1 MRKTGLLSFLLC
13 LLLAVSCARKPH
25 VDVEDFGT
33 LSTGAE
39 ARLFTLVNS
48 CGNSLSVTD
57 YGARIVSL
65 CVPDRRGLTDD
76 VTVGFDN
83 LASFESGEG
92 CYRFMGCVLG
102 RYANRIMGP
111 QIMIDGEP
119 YALECNECRQGIPV
133 LLHGGVEG
141 FDRHVWNAETLCE
154 ETRCG
159 VRFTRLSPDEEAGF
173 PGNLQ
178 CSVTYWWTDDN
189 VCDIIYEAVTDR
201 TTVVNLSN
209 HTYFNMKGSQA
220 GYVMEHILMVD
231 ADSCIFNSRQFVP
244 EHILAVEGSPL
255 DFRVPKRMDSM
266 LEKEYGQKV
275 MVGSWIVNDWDGTLR
290 KIADMYD
297 PYGGR
302 GVEIWSTE
310 PNFITETG
318 RSFDGTVVGKYGL
331 IEKFDGMILETLH
344 MADSP
349 NQSRFPS
356 TILRPGEK
364 YHSET
369 QYRFYVR

>member
-1 MRKTGLLSFLLC
+1 MTRSLSFLLC

-39 ARLFTLVNS
+39 TRLFTMVNS
-48 CGNSLSVTD
+48 CGNTLAVTD
-57 YGARIVSL
+57 FGARMVSL
-65 CVPDRRGLTDD
+65 CVPDRSGFSDD
-76 VTVGFDN
+76 VIVGFDD
-83 LASFESGEG
+83 LSSFEAGTG

-102 RYANRIMGP
+102 RYANRIKGP
-111 QIMIDGEP
+111 QITIDGES
-119 YALECNECRQGIPV
+119 YTLECNECRQGIPV
-133 LLHGGVEG
+133 QLHGGAEG
-141 FDRHVWNAETLCE
+141 FDRHIWDAEILSE
-154 ETRCG
+154 DTRCG
-159 VRFTRLSPDEEAGF
+159 VRFTRLSPDGEAGF

-189 VCDIIYEAVTDR
+189 VCDIVYEAVTDR

-209 HTYFNMKGSQA
+209 HTYFNMKGSKA

-244 EHILAVEGSPL
+244 EQILAVGGTTL
-255 DFRVPKRMDSM
+255 DFRVPRRMDSM

-275 MVGSWIVNDWDGTLR
+275 MVGSWIIRNWDGSLR

-310 PNFITETG
+310 PNFITEAG
-318 RSFDGTVVGKYGL
+318 RSFDGTVEGKHGP

-349 NQSRFPS
+349 NQARFPS
-356 TILRPGEK
+356 TLLRPGEK
-364 YHSET
+364 YRSQT
-369 QYRFYVR
+369 RYRFYNR

>member
-1 MRKTGLLSFLLC
+1 MTRSLSFLLC

-48 CGNSLSVTD
+48 GGNTLSVTD

-102 RYANRIMGP
+102 RYANRIKGP

-133 LLHGGVEG
+133 QLHGGAEG
-141 FDRHVWNAETLCE
+141 FDRHVWDAEILSE
-154 ETRCG
+154 DTRCG
-159 VRFTRLSPDEEAGF
+159 VRFTRLSPDREAGF

-189 VCDIIYEAVTDR
+189 VCDIVYEAVTDR

-209 HTYFNMKGSQA
+209 HTYFNMKGSKA

-231 ADSCIFNSRQFVP
+231 SDSCIFNSRQFVP
-244 EHILAVEGSPL
+244 EQILAVGGTPL
-255 DFRVPKRMDSM
+255 DFRVPRRMDSM

-275 MVGSWIVNDWDGTLR
+275 MVGSWIIRNWDGSLR

-310 PNFITETG
+310 PNFITEAG
-318 RSFDGTVVGKYGL
+318 RSFDGIVEGKHGP

-349 NQSRFPS
+349 NQQRFPS

-364 YHSET
+364 YYSET
-369 QYRFYVR
+369 QYRFYSK